1 MKQRAEL
8 ALRERGRERK
18 EMLGIKKLSKLT
30 NICCREILSASS
42 ENLSPLKFHSE
53 GSEGF
58 SIFKKCF

>member
-8 ALRERGRERK
+8 ALETERERRM
-18 EMLGIKKLSKLT
+18 MLGRKKLTKLT
-30 NICCREILSASS
+30 NICCREILSAGS

-58 SIFKKCF
+58 SIFNKCF